1 MLKRNK
7 KPKDKPDISLPPQ
20 VPDTAAELE
29 RAIALLGNRV
39 QKELNPK
46 ARQEL
51 LDLLNAYPDVSTAAV
66 WKQKLR
72 QVSKELKSSMKSSI
86 AQVAAPPISA
96 TFLTDAKLNPETQV
110 MLSWANRALQEH
122 YLDDEQRYD
131 PQFVE
136 QVKSWLNSPDGVNPI
151 AYLAQRLLEATLALT
166 REEDPLDFDLSN
178 FDFDLER
185 QPIISQNQPSFLEPL
200 LRLALQKV
208 QFHILGEFIL
218 KQLSLTPESPQTTGT
233 KFNSMSTV
241 CNKTLLLP

>member
-1 MLKRNK
+1 MSKRNK
-7 KPKDKPDISLPPQ
+7 TLKDKPDISLPPQ

-51 LDLLNAYPDVSTAAV
+51 VDLLNAYPDVSTAAV
-66 WKQKLR
+66 WKQRLR
-72 QVSKELKSSMKSSI
+72 QVSKELKSSQGQSAGTFSPAI
-86 AQVAAPPISA
+86 A
-96 TFLTDAKLNPETQV
+96 TTDAKLNPETQV

-185 QPIISQNQPSFLEPL
+185 QPIIPQNQLEFLEPL
-200 LRLALQKV
+200 LRLALQRV

-218 KQLSLTPESPQTTGT
+218 KQLSLTPEI
-233 KFNSMSTV
+233 
-241 CNKTLLLP
+241 